1 MISQTAD
8 RTRERPSII
17 REKFEIYRLTN
28 VAVTLNKL
36 LHSLIK
42 AQYRLDFKSDYKLY
56 ILFTLCNTWFD
67 KQTDIYARIL
77 PILAQWFQ
85 IPNI

>member
-56 ILFTLCNTWFD
+56 I
-67 KQTDIYARIL
+67 
-77 PILAQWFQ
+77 
-85 IPNI
+85 